1 MAVFC
6 WGEFGNSAMGII
18 DRLKSFFAGSTPEEY
33 GPAKPLESIILDDIL
48 EHPVWFW
55 ALDQETEPGQDETWQ
70 KPLVSSTDVTAR
82 MIEPI
87 ITLRVKG
94 QGLHASGTY
103 GHDERTVERYRPVPR
118 FHPEGLTGPLTFVA
132 VPSICGEQAVE
143 FLCEDLKKEEAVRIA

>member
-1 MAVFC
+1 
-6 WGEFGNSAMGII
+6 MGII

-103 GHDERTVERYRPVPR
+103 GHDERTVDGISVWTNGEWKVLSQT
-118 FHPEGLTGPLTFVA
+118 EGLTGPLTFVA